1 MTFSIRDAVRSVGRP
16 SGRGVL
22 NGSRTSSPKR
32 VSGETRRFWRGTHR
46 VDLSG
51 ITASIQRV
59 FLLGQTGEPDPHKLI
74 SLAAI
79 VPLSEVGLFI
89 SGDRER
95 DLEAREAVPCFCDG
109 QEVVR

>member
-1 MTFSIRDAVRSVGRP
+1 
-16 SGRGVL
+16 
-22 NGSRTSSPKR
+22 
-32 VSGETRRFWRGTHR
+32 
-46 VDLSG
+46 
-51 ITASIQRV
+51 V

-95 DLEAREAVPCFCDG
+95 DLEARELFLASAISKNL
-109 QEVVR
+109 